1 MDCQSSYTND
11 KEICWFGKHCVKN
24 WFQSHHMESWYQNI
38 VPSQVVWTRHR
49 HITPRLILSLI
60 WVQESRS
67 SGTRG
72 LLLIGAAMSCQCQ
85 KSSRNGWI
93 SSGQMIL
100 QKDMWT
106 VLPSHWQ
113 TDMSPITSWNF
124 HSFWTKWTSI
134 AQTI

>member
-1 MDCQSSYTND
+1 MLELLYTNY
-11 KEICWFGKHCVKN
+11 KVNRLFGKHFVRN
-24 WFQSHHMESWYQNI
+24 RFQGHHMESRYQHI
-38 VPSQVVWTRHR
+38 VLSQVVWTRHR
-49 HITPRLILSLI
+49 HITPRLIPSLI

-72 LLLIGAAMSCQCQ
+72 LLLIRAAISCKFQ
-85 KSSRNGWI
+85 KSSWNSWI

-113 TDMSPITSWNF
+113 TDMSPITSWNYL
-124 HSFWTKWTSI
+124 SFWTNWTSV

>member
-1 MDCQSSYTND
+1 MLELSYTNY
-11 KEICWFGKHCVKN
+11 KENCLFWKQFVRN
-24 WFQSHHMESWYQNI
+24 RFHHMESPYQHI
-38 VPSQVVWTRHR
+38 VPFQVVWTRHR
-49 HITPRLILSLI
+49 HITPRLIPSLI

-72 LLLIGAAMSCQCQ
+72 LLLIRAAMSCKLQE
-85 KSSRNGWI
+85 SSWNSWI

-113 TDMSPITSWNF
+113 TDISTITSWNYL
-124 HSFWTKWTSI
+124 SFWTNWTSV